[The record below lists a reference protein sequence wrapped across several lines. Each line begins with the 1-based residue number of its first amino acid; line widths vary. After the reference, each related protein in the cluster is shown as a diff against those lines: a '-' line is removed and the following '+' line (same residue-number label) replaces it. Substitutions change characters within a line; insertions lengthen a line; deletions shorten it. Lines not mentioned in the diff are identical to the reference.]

1 MLLACTIITILYW
14 FSLDWGLQEGYPGVL
29 VKTITMSAWLIFAV
43 GCPNRMF
50 HNKVIDYL
58 SGISMEIYLS
68 HMMSFRAVQF
78 LHVSNYV
85 HNMHICYWLTCLLT
99 LAIAITFSHIVKY
112 FLLPNINMLFCK
124 KR

>member
-1 MLLACTIITILYW
+1 M
-14 FSLDWGLQEGYPGVL
+14 
-29 VKTITMSAWLIFAV
+29 KTITMSAWLIFAV